1 MALKLRRG
9 TNAERLTVT
18 PEQGELIYTTDTKR
32 LFVGDGSTAGG
43 TVVTGINDIVDDT
56 SPQLGADLDLNGNNI
71 TGSGNINIAGTI
83 TATGNINLGDGA
95 GGDVISVGGVVSGAL
110 VPDEDIVHDIGS
122 SSLRWKKAWFSSINA
137 SGQITAD
144 SIQTDIIAD
153 DSSIAYD
160 SLTNTFNGN
169 FSGSLTGD
177 VTGSIFGDDSTP
189 LVDSVA
195 GEIVGKI
202 NTSQDANYNG
212 NNILNVGFIIDQRDS
227 ADFVLRAQPVGEGGL
242 ADIRLRPSGQTYMR
256 LRTIPID
263 GETNPLNGAIS
274 INGGASDGN
283 VYIGSSATNRN
294 QSVFLFNM
302 IAQGDI
308 TGSVF
313 GDDSTAI
320 VDAVNNTVIGTLVA
334 TAGTTPS
341 ASGDPGAVGEIRFDD
356 DYIYVKTSA
365 GWKRSALNTL

>member
-144 SIQTDIIAD
+144 SIQTDTIH
-153 DSSIAYD
+153 SM
-160 SLTNTFNGN
+160 
-169 FSGSLTGD
+169 
-177 VTGSIFGDDSTP
+177 VT
-189 LVDSVA
+189 
-195 GEIVGKI
+195 
-202 NTSQDANYNG
+202 
-212 NNILNVGFIIDQRDS
+212 
-227 ADFVLRAQPVGEGGL
+227 L
-242 ADIRLRPSGQTYMR
+242 A
-256 LRTIPID
+256 
-263 GETNPLNGAIS
+263 AH
-274 INGGASDGN
+274 
-283 VYIGSSATNRN
+283 
-294 QSVFLFNM
+294 
-302 IAQGDI
+302 
-308 TGSVF
+308 
-313 GDDSTAI
+313 
-320 VDAVNNTVIGTLVA
+320 
-334 TAGTTPS
+334 
-341 ASGDPGAVGEIRFDD
+341 
-356 DYIYVKTSA
+356 
-365 GWKRSALNTL
+365 